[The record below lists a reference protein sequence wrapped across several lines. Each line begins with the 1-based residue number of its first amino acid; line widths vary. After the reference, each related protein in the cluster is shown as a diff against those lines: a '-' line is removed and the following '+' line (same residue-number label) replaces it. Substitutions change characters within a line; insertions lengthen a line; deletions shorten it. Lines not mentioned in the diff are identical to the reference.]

1 MKQLLFY
8 SNLALELRTPNL
20 GVSALSDASVLCR
33 PLSRTGLQIVIAY
46 IVLKLLTY
54 ERTFVYIINCAGH
67 MFPIMFIYFCAYA
80 AWIYVQQPGTVNK
93 KVARVLSL
101 PIWAY
106 VLCFISC
113 YFGPFRAAVFGASAA
128 VLGALSAGLWRVDD
142 GVSEV
147 FVAEDAD
154 EVKLLKEEEPTKLP
168 TDDTASVVSI
178 DKALGSDKIISVIV
192 GLCALS
198 WLVRHDSA
206 LLLILIP
213 FIFAS
218 IRRAGS
224 SSGFTPAL
232 YGGLSS
238 FWERVYPHVKR
249 VVDITVAGPLRQFVK
264 VLFTSDQMLVESLHS
279 KMDFLSSVVV
289 MLLLALS
296 AISALTFVGFQ
307 LHNET

>member
-1 MKQLLFY
+1 
-8 SNLALELRTPNL
+8 
-20 GVSALSDASVLCR
+20 
-33 PLSRTGLQIVIAY
+33 
-46 IVLKLLTY
+46 
-54 ERTFVYIINCAGH
+54 
-67 MFPIMFIYFCAYA
+67 AYA
-80 AWIYVQQPGTVNK
+80 
-93 KVARVLSL
+93 
-101 PIWAY
+101 
-106 VLCFISC
+106 LCFISC

-128 VLGALSAGLWRVDD
+128 VLGALSAGFWRVDD
-142 GVSEV
+142 GVSE
-147 FVAEDAD
+147 EAD

-307 LHNET
+307 LHNETVRAFFFLQMYSILLER